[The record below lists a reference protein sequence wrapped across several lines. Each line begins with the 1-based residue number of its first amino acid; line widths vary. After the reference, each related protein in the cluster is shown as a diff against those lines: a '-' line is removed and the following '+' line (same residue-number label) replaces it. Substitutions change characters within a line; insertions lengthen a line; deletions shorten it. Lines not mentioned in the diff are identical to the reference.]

1 MLFISKHGHVDAE
14 RVKVKIFSKIERGP
28 LKTVNGI
35 VVHQTDGSTA
45 ESAFHHYTD
54 KGETGAHF
62 LIEKDG
68 TIYQTASLF
77 RRTNHVGKLRSRCF
91 ETHTCSPVELKTVA
105 PMERQGR
112 YKDVSRHEHRKKWP
126 ERYPSNYDSIGIE
139 LVGRSYEKEGLGPK
153 DDRVAYEAVTEQQ
166 NASLRW
172 LVAELLA
179 TFGVSAHEVYRHP
192 VVSRKNKTEARTAQ
206 W

>member
-45 ESAFHHYTD
+45 ESTFSNYM
-54 KGETGAHF
+54 KEGVNGAHF

-77 RRTNHVGKLRSRCF
+77 RRTNHVGLLKSRCL
-91 ETHTCSPVELKTVA
+91 ETHTCSPVELKKVSAMRHKYT
-105 PMERQGR
+105 EL
-112 YKDVSRHEHRKKWP
+112 SRHEHRKKWP

-139 LVGRSYEKEGLGPK
+139 LVGMAYKKAEAKSEDDDAKEYEK
-153 DDRVAYEAVTEQQ
+153 VTEKQ

-172 LVAELLA
+172 LVKELIA
-179 TFGVSAHEVYRHP
+179 TFDVSVHEVYRHP
-192 VVSRKNKTEARTAQ
+192 TLSYKNETEAGTAQ